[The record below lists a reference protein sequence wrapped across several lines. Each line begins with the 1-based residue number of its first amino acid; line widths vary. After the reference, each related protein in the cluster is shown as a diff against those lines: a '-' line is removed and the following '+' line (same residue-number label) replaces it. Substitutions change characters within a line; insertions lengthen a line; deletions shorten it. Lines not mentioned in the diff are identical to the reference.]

1 VKATVLLWLVS
12 IKKKAT
18 SKVVGVCMDTVATNE
33 SLEPLWP
40 AVAGP
45 IVILSTD
52 AVLQVQRVVRNNN
65 WIAENVVFDYE
76 IGHFCI
82 DKFHL

>member
-18 SKVVGVCMDTVATNE
+18 SKVATNE
-33 SLEPLWP
+33 SPSR
-40 AVAGP
+40 ASTTAAVFVVAGP

-65 WIAENVVFDYE
+65 WIAEKVVFDYE

-82 DKFHL
+82 ENFYL

>member
-52 AVLQVQRVVRNNN
+52 AVQRVVRNNN
-65 WIAENVVFDYE
+65 WIAEKVAFDYE

-82 DKFHL
+82 ENFYL